1 MKDIYEEKK
10 NNINNENIKHEEESK
25 QTEEKKNINEKNNY
39 KIDLNIIKDEEDGI
53 YFNAKRSYSCK
64 VGDSKRKKFVY
75 NNDEIKLNLNQ
86 KLMCLKTPQIRP
98 KKSTLIPNPFY
109 LGSTS
114 CSSKK
119 SKLYLL
125 GDENIIL
132 SEGEEE
138 SNENSSDSFSIN
150 IEEKE
155 NIQNNNNI
163 MEISNEKN
171 NINNNNNIK
180 KTMSNLKYSIEEE
193 NDDYNEKG
201 DLILKKLRKN
211 MIQSKKTFSKRIK
224 NNKDLEHFLTSKFNN
239 IKESIL
245 NYNEEEVPQNLFK
258 TVGFS
263 KVKKN
268 NLPILNFLEKKS
280 TLNKI

>member
-10 NNINNENIKHEEESK
+10 NNINNENIEQEEESK
-25 QTEEKKNINEKNNY
+25 QAEEKKNIIEKNNY
-39 KIDLNIIKDEEDGI
+39 KIDLNINKDEEDGI

-86 KLMCLKTPQIRP
+86 KLMYLKTPQIRP

-155 NIQNNNNI
+155 NIQSNNNI
-163 MEISNEKN
+163 MEISNDKN
-171 NINNNNNIK
+171 NINNNINIK
-180 KTMSNLKYSIEEE
+180 KTISIQKSIEEE

-211 MIQSKKTFSKRIK
+211 MIQSKKTFSKKIK
-224 NNKDLEHFLTSKFNN
+224 NNKDLEHFLTEKFNN

-268 NLPILNFLEKKS
+268 NLPILDFLQRKS
-280 TLNKI
+280 TLNII

>member
-1 MKDIYEEKK
+1 MKDISEKK
-10 NNINNENIKHEEESK
+10 NNNINNENIQSEQESK
-25 QTEEKKNINEKNNY
+25 QEEEKKNVTVNKNY
-39 KIDLNIIKDEEDGI
+39 KIDINTIKDEEDDI
-53 YFNAKRSYSCK
+53 YYNAKRSYSCK
-64 VGDSKRKKFVY
+64 VGESKIKKFVY

-86 KLMCLKTPQIRP
+86 KLMYLKTPQIRP
-98 KKSTLIPNPFY
+98 KKSALIPNPFY

-125 GDENIIL
+125 GDDKIIL

-138 SNENSSDSFSIN
+138 SIENSSDSLTIN
-150 IEEKE
+150 IEEEE

-163 MEISNEKN
+163 IEMSNEKDP
-171 NINNNNNIK
+171 IK
-180 KTMSNLKYSIEEE
+180 KIMSTQNYSIEEE

-211 MIQSKKTFSKRIK
+211 MSQSKKAFSKKIK
-224 NNKDLEHFLTSKFNN
+224 NNNELENFLTEKFKH

-245 NYNEEEVPQNLFK
+245 NYNEKDGEEVPPNLFK

-268 NLPILNFLEKKS
+268 NLPILNFLQRKS